1 MRTDEAAMTNP
12 RQPEPT
18 SPTRQGH
25 DVGGAPA
32 RGKGL
37 ARIERVPG
45 VSERVLLQLRTAI
58 VDRDLPPGAPVV
70 IEQLAEALG
79 VSRTPIR
86 EALLA
91 LQQLG
96 LIVDSG
102 NGSFRVAPLDA
113 SYVWEVYAVRSAL
126 ESLLVEVVT
135 PLLTEDDFRQLR

>member
-1 MRTDEAAMTNP
+1 MKADEAAMTNSG
-12 RQPEPT
+12 QPLPT
-18 SPTRQGH
+18 TPIREGRS
-25 DVGGAPA
+25 VGVAPP

-45 VSERVLLQLRTAI
+45 VSERVFLQLRTAI
-58 VDRDLPPGAPVV
+58 VDRDLAPGAPVV

-86 EALLA
+86 EALPA

-102 NGSFRVAPLDA
+102 NGSFR
-113 SYVWEVYAVRSAL
+113 
-126 ESLLVEVVT
+126 
-135 PLLTEDDFRQLR
+135 